1 MTVTL
6 PAKLETWI
14 AQQVQKGVYQDTNQ
28 LFAEA
33 LELLQ
38 MRVALE
44 ENSKFLSQDP
54 KRREALREL
63 VEQGQELN
71 MGY

>member
-1 MTVTL
+1 MTVNL
-6 PAKLETWI
+6 PAKLETWVS
-14 AQQVQKGVYQDTNQ
+14 QQVQKGVYYDTNQ
-28 LFAEA
+28 VLTEA

-44 ENSKFLSQDP
+44 ESSKFLSQDP
-54 KRREALREL
+54 KRRAALQEL

>member
-1 MTVTL
+1 MTENL
-6 PAKLETWI
+6 PAKLETWVS
-14 AQQVQKGVYQDTNQ
+14 QQVQKGAYYDTNQ
-28 LFAEA
+28 VLTEA

-44 ENSKFLSQDP
+44 ESSKFLSQDP
-54 KRREALREL
+54 KRRAALQEL

>member
-28 LFAEA
+28 LLAEA

-44 ENSKFLSQDP
+44 ENLKFLSQDP
-54 KRREALREL
+54 KRREALCEL

>member
-28 LFAEA
+28 LLAEA

>member
-1 MTVTL
+1 MTVIL
-6 PAKLETWI
+6 PANLETWVS
-14 AQQVQKGVYQDTNQ
+14 QQVQKGVYQDTNQ
-28 LFAEA
+28 LLTEA

-44 ENSKFLSQDP
+44 ENSKHLSQDL